1 MTFDNVRVRIS
12 KTVFPL
18 RAVRG
23 FAFIAALLLAGHTH
37 AANIL
42 TNSGFETGD
51 FTGWTTFGGN
61 NYVQSGGAHSGVD
74 YYKVYGAFNTTSNYT
89 GVYQDIPSTPGAAY
103 TADGWALSL
112 SSDGGGIHGSDLI
125 WLEVSFR
132 DASKNALA
140 LYRSDVVDGANIAN
154 YGGLDTWFD
163 LQITNQCSFTNPTK
177 MLLFPGTVTNTVTNL
192 VAPAGTVYA
201 RYQTVFAQGPDNAN
215 GSMYFDDLKVDDGTV
230 APPPPPVTNF
240 WNIVWSDEFNGTSLN
255 TGNWTYDTN
264 TGPPFPG
271 WGNNEW
277 EYYTS
282 RTNNVYVA
290 DGFLHIHAQQDSNYL
305 GSGYNYTSG
314 RIKSRGLFS
323 HQYGRFEWRAQLP
336 AGPGAGFW
344 PGLWMLPQSSAY
356 GGWPNEGEIDVVESH
371 GNIPNQEGGTIHY
384 GGANG
389 NDVFSGQTYTFPS
402 GDGVTNFH
410 TYRLEW
416 TSNRISWAVDGQ
428 VYETQTNWWS
438 NMGTSTNRYPYPAP
452 FNEPFYILMNMAI
465 GGNYFNGQPITT
477 NSVNAN
483 MPGEMLVDYVRVYDQ
498 TPPLQISA
506 AQSNGNVVLTWPTN
520 IVCHLQ
526 TQTNSLVDG
535 NWFDSSSTSPVV
547 ISPDPNSASVFFRL
561 ASP

>member
-1 MTFDNVRVRIS
+1 M
-12 KTVFPL
+12 
-18 RAVRG
+18 
-23 FAFIAALLLAGHTH
+23 H

-61 NYVQSGGAHSGVD
+61 NLVQSGGAHSGVN
-74 YYKVYGAFNTTSNYT
+74 YYKVYGQFNGVSNYT
-89 GVYQDIPSTPGAAY
+89 GVYQDNSCSPGAAY
-103 TADGWALSL
+103 TADGWAFSL

-125 WLEVSFR
+125 WMEVSFR

-140 LYRSDVVDGANIAN
+140 LYRSDVVSGANIAN
-154 YGGLDTWFD
+154 YGGLDAWFD

-177 MLLFPGTVTNTVTNL
+177 MLLFPGTITGSVTNL
-192 VAPAGTVYA
+192 VAPTGTAYV

-215 GSMYFDDLKVDDGTV
+215 GSMYFDDLNVDDGTV
-230 APPPPPVTNF
+230 APPPPPVTNL
-240 WNIVWSDEFNGTSLN
+240 WNIVWSDEFNGSSLN
-255 TGNWTYDTN
+255 TSNWTYDIG
-264 TGPPFPG
+264 TGPPYPG

-305 GSGYNYTSG
+305 SSGYNYTSG
-314 RIKSRGLFS
+314 RIKSTGLFS

-344 PGLWMLPQSSAY
+344 PGLWMLPQNSPY
-356 GGWPNEGEIDVVESH
+356 GNWPNEGEIDVVESR

-384 GGANG
+384 AGANG
-389 NDVFSGQTYTFPS
+389 QDVYSTQSYTFPS
-402 GDGVTNFH
+402 GDSVTNFH
-410 TYRLEW
+410 TYDLDW
-416 TSNRISWAVDGQ
+416 TSNKISWSVDGHI
-428 VYETQTNWWS
+428 YETQTNWWS
-438 NMGTSTNRYPYPAP
+438 NIGTSTNRYSYPAP
-452 FNEPFYILMNMAI
+452 FNEPFYIIMNMAI

-483 MPGEMLVDYVRVYDQ
+483 MPGELLVDYFRVYEQ
-498 TPPLQISA
+498 TAPLQISA
-506 AQSNGNVVLTWPTN
+506 AFSNGNVVLTWPTN

-526 TQTNSLVDG
+526 AQTNSLTDG
-535 NWFDSSSTSPVV
+535 NWVDIDNTTSPFV
-547 ISPDPNSASVFFRL
+547 ISPDPNSSSVFFRL